1 MQKNSEKMDPLF
13 YLANSLSP
21 EEQSAADELMAG
33 YDRQTKRWEL
43 IVKYQGNIKQ
53 YEDWDLRVEEL
64 INGYAVAIVTAEGG
78 ERLASLREVEYIE
91 KPRPIYEQAVLGQR
105 SSCITTVKRGA
116 AGLEG
121 KGVLVA
127 VLDSGIDVESP
138 FFRDESGRSRIRGLW
153 DQNGEEGGTEYSEE
167 EINEYLSSGIPFPV
181 QDISGHGTAVTGI
194 LAASRGQDYEGV
206 ASACSLLVVKLR
218 KSGGDV
224 FSQSVDILR
233 GVTYALRKA
242 WEWDMP
248 LVINL
253 SYGTVWGSHK
263 GDSLMER
270 FINNAAEIGRTSIVV
285 GCGNEGVGRSHAE
298 VILRSGEI
306 SLVELE
312 VGEYDFD
319 FSLHFFYPGNES
331 FEITLLSP
339 LGEEIH
345 FPAQEG
351 VYERILET
359 IRLDVTVSFPKPYT
373 TYQEV
378 FVRVTS
384 AGDFLPGGIWYIR
397 IRAVDVL
404 TGEMQIYISS
414 ALARTGNTGFVIPTA
429 DMTLTI
435 PSTAERVISVGA
447 YSAYTNSYAAFS
459 GRGMKGI
466 GIQSFGLLKPD
477 LVAPGVNIRIILPG
491 GGFSTAEGTSFSTPF
506 VSGSVALLMEWGI
519 VRGNDAYLYGEKV
532 KAVLRRGARRLA
544 GFDVLP
550 NEREGW
556 GALCLQNSLGSD

>member
-21 EEQSAADELMAG
+21 EEQSAAEELMAG

-53 YEDWDLRVEEL
+53 YEDRDLRVEEL

-116 AGLEG
+116 AGLDG

-206 ASACSLLVVKLR
+206 ASACSLLIVKLR

-233 GVTYALRKA
+233 GITYALRKA
-242 WEWDMP
+242 GEWDMP

-339 LGEEIH
+339 LGEEIR

-378 FVRVTS
+378 FVRVTP

-491 GGFSTAEGTSFSTPF
+491 GGFSTAEGTSFATPF

-532 KAVLRRGARRLA
+532 KAVLRRGAGRLA

>member
-1 MQKNSEKMDPLF
+1 
-13 YLANSLSP
+13 
-21 EEQSAADELMAG
+21 
-33 YDRQTKRWEL
+33 
-43 IVKYQGNIKQ
+43 
-53 YEDWDLRVEEL
+53 
-64 INGYAVAIVTAEGG
+64 
-78 ERLASLREVEYIE
+78 
-91 KPRPIYEQAVLGQR
+91 
-105 SSCITTVKRGA
+105 
-116 AGLEG
+116 
-121 KGVLVA
+121 
-127 VLDSGIDVESP
+127 
-138 FFRDESGRSRIRGLW
+138 
-153 DQNGEEGGTEYSEE
+153 
-167 EINEYLSSGIPFPV
+167 
-181 QDISGHGTAVTGI
+181 
-194 LAASRGQDYEGV
+194 
-206 ASACSLLVVKLR
+206 
-218 KSGGDV
+218 
-224 FSQSVDILR
+224 
-233 GVTYALRKA
+233 
-242 WEWDMP
+242 MP

-298 VILRSGEI
+298 VILRPGEI

-378 FVRVTS
+378 FVRVTP

-491 GGFSTAEGTSFSTPF
+491 GGFSTAEGTSFATPF

-532 KAVLRRGARRLA
+532 KAVLRRGARTLA